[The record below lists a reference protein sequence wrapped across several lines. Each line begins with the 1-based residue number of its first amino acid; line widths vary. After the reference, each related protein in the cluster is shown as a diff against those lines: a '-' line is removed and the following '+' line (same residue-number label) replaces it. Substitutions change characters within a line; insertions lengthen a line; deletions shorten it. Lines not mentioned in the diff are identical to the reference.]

1 MSVNAPNSMRPVQVD
16 SARNAEQR
24 FVFSPENND
33 IFVKT
38 GRQVLAACQLADDV
52 AAAFK
57 AWQGQFGVML
67 EFVADWANRQ
77 AERVRNV
84 VVVGRGGKLILMLL
98 PTDEA
103 FDFDLAEASS
113 DLRFDLMKLF
123 SAVGEIDILQ
133 VPVWDWQRFFGRD
146 EVIASYGPVF
156 ADAPEAVEA
165 QP

>member
-1 MSVNAPNSMRPVQVD
+1 MSVNTQNATPPVRVD
-16 SARNAEQR
+16 DVRDADRR
-24 FVFSPENND
+24 FVFSPYNND
-33 IFVKT
+33 VFVKT

-52 AAAFK
+52 AAAFR

-103 FDFDLAEASS
+103 FDFNLAEASS
-113 DLRFDLMKLF
+113 DLRYDLMKLF

-133 VPVWDWQRFFGRD
+133 VPAWDWQRFFGPD
-146 EVIASYGPVF
+146 EVIACYGPDLV
-156 ADAPEAVEA
+156 DAPEAVEA
-165 QP
+165 